1 MCLFP
6 KLILN
11 KKYQPN
17 KKNGGK
23 PPFCNDPRKLY
34 VPVGCGVCIE
44 CMRQKALQW
53 KIRLYEEIKQFTYNY
68 YVTLTFSPQALQD
81 LCNESELEECNAVAG
96 LALRRY
102 LERWRKKYGK
112 SQRHYF
118 ITELG
123 HEGSERIHL
132 HGIVF
137 SHFEIPAG
145 EIENIWKY
153 GNVRIGDYCNLQ
165 TINYIA
171 KYITKIDNDH
181 KNYRPE
187 IFCSAGIGKKYTETT
202 SAKNI
207 HLYRGKDTNDFY
219 RFPNGT
225 KCALPIYYRNKLFTE
240 EMREELWCHKLDK
253 HTRFVNGVEINNVN
267 TLHGE
272 QRYFRVLKKAQE
284 KNAQLGYGDCTK
296 QWQKK
301 KYNITQRM
309 LQKGKK

>member
-1 MCLFP
+1 
-6 KLILN
+6 
-11 KKYQPN
+11 
-17 KKNGGK
+17 
-23 PPFCNDPRKLY
+23 
-34 VPVGCGVCIE
+34 
-44 CMRQKALQW
+44 MRQKALQW

-225 KCALPIYYRNKLFTE
+225 KCALPIDYRNKLFTE